1 MRNENKS
8 KLEEDT
14 TIFKKLISKMTL
26 EEKIGQMFQV
36 GFTGTNV
43 TSEIAEMIKDYHIGG
58 IIYFRRNNIESL
70 RQLSN
75 LSNELQALSTNQRMG
90 LPLII
95 STDQE
100 GGIEDQL
107 IGGTHFPGNMVLGA
121 TRNAELTKR
130 TGQTIAR
137 QLKAVGIN
145 MNLSPVLDVNNN
157 PANPI
162 IGVRS
167 FGEDP
172 LLVAKLGKAFIEGMQ
187 TEGVIACAKHFPG
200 HGDTSIDSHLDLPV
214 IKCGRERLEKVEL
227 YPFKQA
233 IKVRVDSIMTAHIY
247 FPAIEPRKG
256 VPATLS
262 YNVLTGLLRRE
273 LGFAGLIITDC
284 MEMKAIDNTF
294 GTAEGAIMAIE
305 AGTDIVLVTHT
316 LAKQKAAIEAVVKA
330 AKEGR
335 ITEERI
341 NQSVLRIFRLKKE
354 RIGLESS
361 PISDYRKIDKK
372 MDEEIAYQIS
382 REGVTL
388 VKDENNLIPVDK
400 SNNKKILVI
409 DFSQKRV
416 SPVEDDI
423 ENNNLLVAFLKEE
436 GLDVEHYTFLEDNDT
451 VPSLEGID
459 RIIVCSFNAIHNPYQ
474 IKIIRKL
481 HAINIPFIVL
491 ALCNP
496 YDLQV
501 FPEVSA
507 FLTTYDYSPFNLKV
521 ASEIIVGKYKAQG
534 ILPVTLKF

>member
-8 KLEEDT
+8 KLEKDT
-14 TIFKKLISKMTL
+14 IISKKLISKMAL

-36 GFTGTNV
+36 GFTGTKV
-43 TSEIAEMIKDYHIGG
+43 TSDIKEMIEDYYVGG

-70 RQLSN
+70 RQVSGLSN
-75 LSNELQALSTNQRMG
+75 DLQILSASKIPG
-90 LPLII
+90 LPLMI

-187 TEGVIACAKHFPG
+187 AEGVIACAKHFPG

-214 IKCGRERLEKVEL
+214 IKHGKERLEKVEL

-233 IKVRVDSIMTAHIY
+233 IKVGVDSIMTAHIY
-247 FPAIEPRKG
+247 FPALEPRKG

-273 LGFAGLIITDC
+273 LGFAGLIISDC
-284 MEMKAIDNTF
+284 MEMRAITDSF
-294 GTAEGAIMAIE
+294 GTIEGSVMSIE
-305 AGTDIVLVTHT
+305 AGSDMILVSHS
-316 LAKQKAAIEAVVKA
+316 LDKQKAAIKAVVKA
-330 AKEGR
+330 VKEGR
-335 ITEERI
+335 ITEKRI
-341 NQSVLRIFRLKKE
+341 NQSVLRILKLKRK
-354 RIGLESS
+354 RIGLDGP
-361 PISDYRKIDKK
+361 PISDYRKINKK
-372 MDEEIAYQIS
+372 IEEEIAYQIS
-382 REGVTL
+382 KEGVTL
-388 VKDENNLIPVDK
+388 VKDKDNLIPIDK

-409 DFSQKRV
+409 DFLLDKLSLAGDD
-416 SPVEDDI
+416 VE
-423 ENNNLLVAFLKEE
+423 NKNLLVNFLRAE
-436 GLDVEHYTFLEDNDT
+436 GIKVEHHTFLEDSNRL
-451 VPSLEGID
+451 SLLEGID
-459 RIIVCSFNAIHNPYQ
+459 LVIICSVNAIHNPYQ
-474 IKIIRKL
+474 IKIIKKL

-491 ALCNP
+491 SINP

-501 FPEVSA
+501 FPEVST
-507 FLTTYDYSPFNLKV
+507 FLTIYDYSPFNLQV
-521 ASEIIVGKYKAQG
+521 ASEVIVGKHKAQG
-534 ILPVTLKF
+534 ILPVILKY